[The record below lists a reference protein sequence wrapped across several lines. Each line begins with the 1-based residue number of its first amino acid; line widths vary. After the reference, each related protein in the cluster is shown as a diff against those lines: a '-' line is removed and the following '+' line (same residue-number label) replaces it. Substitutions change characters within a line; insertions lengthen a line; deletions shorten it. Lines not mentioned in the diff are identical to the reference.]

1 MDLKRLTEF
10 AWGKEKRAFQARK
23 TLLAEVTGQFPGEVE
38 ALQQTL
44 QQHFYHATPKIF
56 FR

>member
-38 ALQQTL
+38 AL
-44 QQHFYHATPKIF
+44 
-56 FR
+56 